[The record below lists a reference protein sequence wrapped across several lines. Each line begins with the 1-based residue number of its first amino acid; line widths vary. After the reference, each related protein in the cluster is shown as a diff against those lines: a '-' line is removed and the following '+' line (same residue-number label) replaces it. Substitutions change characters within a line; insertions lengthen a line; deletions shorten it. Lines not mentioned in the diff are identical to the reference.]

1 MPKGDEDFDIPM
13 GCYDVAEICKLVG
26 IYIQNKLYELMNK
39 KHFGL
44 NRDDGL
50 GILRNTSGPKA
61 DQKRKDIT

>member
-1 MPKGDEDFDIPM
+1 
-13 GCYDVAEICKLVG
+13 
-26 IYIQNKLYELMNK
+26 MNK

>member
-1 MPKGDEDFDIPM
+1 M